1 MGEEK
6 SKTKA
11 ATFGN
16 EVGRR
21 KKSER
26 RRKK

>member
-1 MGEEK
+1 MGEK